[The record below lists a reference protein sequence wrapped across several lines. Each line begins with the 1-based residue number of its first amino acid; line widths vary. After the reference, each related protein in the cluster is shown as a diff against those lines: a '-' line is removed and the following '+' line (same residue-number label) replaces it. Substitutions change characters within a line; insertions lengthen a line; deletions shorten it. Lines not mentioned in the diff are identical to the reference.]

1 MRGALLGDLY
11 GMIGCF
17 GISGRFAG
25 STSGVAMVS
34 IGYKNPN
41 SV

>member
-11 GMIGCF
+11 GMIGGF
-17 GISGRFAG
+17 GISGGFGG
-25 STSGVAMVS
+25 STGVAMVS